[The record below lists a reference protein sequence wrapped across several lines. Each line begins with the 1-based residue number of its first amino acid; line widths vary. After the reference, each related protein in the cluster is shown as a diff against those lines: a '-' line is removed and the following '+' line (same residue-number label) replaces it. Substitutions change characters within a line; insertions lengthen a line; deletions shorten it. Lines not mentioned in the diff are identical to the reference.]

1 MKMKRIIKHIPI
13 WAWVSYSLALAA
25 LVVHIAAQYST
36 SFSDFFNRYIS
47 AALRAVFAYITCWFP
62 FSLAEVTLLSIPLI
76 VAVLAMIGRRAA
88 RSNTATLRFCASI
101 LAIVTLFYS
110 AFVFNFGVAYHCTPL
125 EDRLSLHRAP
135 LSAEELYETGEWIV
149 GEVNQLSGEI
159 AYESGGFSV
168 MPYSI
173 SKMNSKLMQAYDA
186 ACERYDFIQGLYSTT
201 KPVMLSRAMSYTHIT
216 GIYSYYTGEANINV
230 DFPDYSVVFTAA
242 HELAHQRGIAR
253 EDEANFVAFLVLKD
267 AGDPY
272 LRYCAYVNM
281 FEYVGNSLY
290 SASPELYFKLYREL
304 DSGVIG
310 ELTAYGRFFERY
322 ADSKASE
329 VSGAINDTYLKL
341 QGTQGSVSY
350 GLVTD
355 LAAAYFKSE
364 IKGNR

>member
-25 LVVHIAAQYST
+25 LAVHIIAQNSRA
-36 SFSDFFNRYIS
+36 FSDFFNQYLS
-47 AALRAVFAYITCWFP
+47 APLRAVFAYITCWLP
-62 FSLAEVTLLSIPLI
+62 FSLAEVILLAIPLI
-76 VAVLAMIGRRAA
+76 VAILAMIGARAA

-110 AFVFNFGVAYHCTPL
+110 AFVFNFGVAYQCTPL
-125 EDRLSLHRAP
+125 EDRLCLDRAP
-135 LSAEELYETGEWIV
+135 LSAKELYETGEWIV

-159 AYESGGFSV
+159 AYESGGFSI

-186 ACERYDFIQGLYSTT
+186 ACERYDFIQGLYSRV

-230 DFPDYSVVFTAA
+230 DFPDYSMAFTAA

-253 EDEANFVAFLVLKD
+253 EDEANFIAFLVLKD
-267 AGDPY
+267 ADDPY
-272 LRYCAYVNM
+272 LKYCAYINM

-290 SASPELYFKLYREL
+290 SADPELYFELYRKL
-304 DSGVIG
+304 DTGVRG
-310 ELTAYGRFFERY
+310 ELAAYGRFFEQY
-322 ADSKASE
+322 ASSKVSE
-329 VSGAINDTYLKL
+329 VSDAINDTYLKL
-341 QGTQGSVSY
+341 QGTQGSISY